1 MYCRTRENFTTG
13 TTNVDDVASHG
24 DKNIMLTDKDGNIS
38 LVKFSDTITKLQDM
52 INDLNETVKK
62 NTLDGITQAT
72 ALASLSDS
80 AIKNDDKIKIMSSYN
95 LFLNSCGRD
104 NAAPCGTG
112 HYVSANANNT
122 PANNQWT
129 IKKLSKS

>member
-1 MYCRTRENFTTG
+1 
-13 TTNVDDVASHG
+13 
-24 DKNIMLTDKDGNIS
+24 
-38 LVKFSDTITKLQDM
+38 
-52 INDLNETVKK
+52 LNETVKK

-95 LFLNSCGRD
+95 LFLNNCGHD
-104 NAAPCGTG
+104 PAAPCGSG
-112 HYVSANANNT
+112 HYVSANANQT

-129 IKKLSKS
+129 IKKLSKSG